1 MAKLI
6 EWRANLLQERVSV
19 VKHST
24 ELVRELGKKAITVRQ
39 EIIKMT
45 SNAGSGHLGGSLSC
59 VDILVALYFHHLKH
73 NPQNPSWSERDR
85 FVLSKGHAAPAFY
98 ATLALSGYFPKEELS
113 TLRNINS
120 RLQGHPDNRKTP
132 GVEVS
137 TGSLGQG
144 LSVAVGMTLGL
155 KLADKNNHVYALAGD
170 GELNEGEIWEAAM
183 FANHYKMVNITALVD
198 RNHGQNDG
206 REEDVMSM
214 EPLAAKWTAFGWNV
228 FGVDGH
234 NIKDLLDVLDKSME
248 NRKKPIVIIA
258 ETVKGKGISLVEGN
272 NDYHAKCLPKKLVA
286 QAVAE
291 LEKRK
296 EIL

>member
-1 MAKLI
+1 M
-6 EWRANLLQERVSV
+6 LQERVSV

-24 ELVRELGKKAITVRQ
+24 ELVRELEKKAITVRQ
-39 EIIKMT
+39 EIVKMT

-59 VDILVALYFHHLKH
+59 VDILVVLYFHHLKH

-113 TLRNINS
+113 TFRKINS

-144 LSVAVGMTLGL
+144 LPVAIGMASGL
-155 KLADKNNHVYALAGD
+155 KLAGKNNHVYALVGD

-183 FANHYKMVNITALVD
+183 FANHYKVVNIIALVD

-228 FGVDGH
+228 FGIDGH

-272 NDYHAKCLPKKLVA
+272 NDYHAKCLPKELAA

>member
-1 MAKLI
+1 M
-6 EWRANLLQERVSV
+6 

-24 ELVRELGKKAITVRQ
+24 ELVRELEKKAISVRQ

-155 KLADKNNHVYALAGD
+155 KLADKNNHVYALVGD
-170 GELNEGEIWEAAM
+170 GELNEGQIWEAAM

-228 FGVDGH
+228 FGIDGH
-234 NIKDLLDVLDKSME
+234 SIKDLLDVLDKSME

-258 ETVKGKGISLVEGN
+258 ETVKGKGILLVEGN
-272 NDYHAKCLPKKLVA
+272 DDYHAKCLPKELAA
-286 QAVAE
+286 QVVAE